1 MGTHPIFESDFDCLT
16 ETRIAIMTITVRT
29 RKFLTNRLLSRKQMV
44 VDIIHPNAATPK
56 KTEVREQL
64 AKAYKTTADT
74 IIAFGFQTVFGG
86 GKTSGFA
93 LIYDSVEMAKK
104 YEPKYRLVRHGLA
117 DKVDKK
123 SRKQRRELRNRQKK
137 VRGTKKATVGSGG
150 KKK

>member
-16 ETRIAIMTITVRT
+16 ETRIVKMTVTVRT
-29 RKFLTNRLLSRKQMV
+29 RKFLTNRLLCRKQMV
-44 VDIIHPNAATPK
+44 VDIIHPNAPTPK

-64 AKAYKTTADT
+64 AKSYKTTADT

-86 GKTSGFA
+86 GKTTGFA
-93 LIYDSVEMAKK
+93 LIYDNVEMAKK
-104 YEPKYRLVRHGLA
+104 FEPKYRLVRHGLA
-117 DKVDKK
+117 TKVDKK

-137 VRGTKKATVGSGG
+137 VRGTKKATVGAAQ